1 MALLMIFSSQNNEKL
16 KNEAVRLGFEWYQ
29 TDNIYRFLRYAKEAK
44 PEVVMMD
51 FEDDFNCDGL
61 LMNELKKNLCEN
73 NVCPRI
79 FLNRPTDFEGEAFFE
94 NADFEKD
101 NVQKYLN

>member
-44 PEVVMMD
+44 PKVAFMQFD
-51 FEDDFNCDGL
+51 DDFNNDSSL
-61 LMNELKKNLCEN
+61 LEEVKKALCAEG
-73 NVCPRI
+73 VCPRI
-79 FLNRPTDFEGEAFFE
+79 FLNPPSDFDGDAFFE

-101 NVQKYLN
+101 NVQKYLH